1 MGSRFYFTVLL
12 CAGVAVCPTQ
22 IGAQD
27 RHKIDLRSL
36 VAPPFTTANTPA
48 PAPIMEQSARDR
60 IIQRRLQYRQRRAAL
75 RHVARLRRFA
85 HIDFDT
91 ISKAYTA
98 KKSSLHLMVTNHRV
112 SQQQIALAKRRAIT
126 EVKALATA
134 LRKRFEAEERAM
146 AAVLRKMREENP
158 DYADQALSQAAA
170 AAEKLTGEAITETEN
185 LPLLSKT
192 VDLSYIDP
200 IRRNEQHPE
209 LPAKLTSP
217 IRPTTSTSPEVNS
230 SFPFIQPHNPTSL
243 KEAAELEAL
252 IAYKKQTALDHARQ
266 AKQQTEL
273 SQASSSKEE
282 KTRKLRELVDL
293 YVSEKI
299 SPREYYHRRE
309 LILGTTIPQDK
320 K

>member
-1 MGSRFYFTVLL
+1 MNFRFCFAMLL
-12 CAGVAVCPTQ
+12 CVGACVCSMQTD
-22 IGAQD
+22 AQD
-27 RHKIDLRSL
+27 NQKIDLRHL
-36 VAPPFTTANTPA
+36 VTPPFTVVKTPA
-48 PAPIMEQSARDR
+48 PSPAVEHSTHDR
-60 IIQRRLQYRQRRAAL
+60 IVQRRLQYRQRRAAL
-75 RHVARLRRFA
+75 RHVAHLRRFA
-85 HIDFDT
+85 HIDFGI
-91 ISKAYTA
+91 ISKAYSA
-98 KKSSLHLMVTNHRV
+98 KKKSLHQMVTNHHAR
-112 SQQQIALAKRRAIT
+112 QQQITLAKRRAIT

-146 AAVLRKMREENP
+146 TAVLRKMREENP

-170 AAEKLTGEAITETEN
+170 AAEKLTGESITETEN

-200 IRRNEQHPE
+200 VRRNEQHPK

-217 IRPTTSTSPEVNS
+217 IRPTMSTSPEVNS
-230 SFPFIQPHNPTSL
+230 GFPFIQPHNPASL
-243 KEAAELEAL
+243 KEAAKLEAL

>member
-1 MGSRFYFTVLL
+1 MIVRHFYKIISLL
-12 CAGVAVCPTQ
+12 LFLNLFSCTKELNITDFADDYINYESELKVEAVILPTENTA
-22 IGAQD
+22 IV
-27 RHKIDLRSL
+27 RIDKSFLL
-36 VAPPFTTANTPA
+36 TDTLLY
-48 PAPIMEQSARDR
+48 DC
-60 IIQRRLQYRQRRAAL
+60 
-75 RHVARLRRFA
+75 
-85 HIDFDT
+85 IDDDFGI
-91 ISKAYTA
+91 ISKAYSA
-98 KKSSLHLMVTNHRV
+98 KKKSLHQMVTNHHAR
-112 SQQQIALAKRRAIT
+112 QQQITLAKRRAIT

-146 AAVLRKMREENP
+146 TAVLRKIREENP

-200 IRRNEQHPE
+200 VRRNEQHPK

-230 SFPFIQPHNPTSL
+230 GFPFIQPHNPASL
-243 KEAAELEAL
+243 KEAAKLEAL
-252 IAYKKQTALDHARQ
+252 IAYKKQAALDHARQ